1 MKETFLID
9 WGLSVDLH
17 EGRKENGNG
26 EKGTI
31 RIDSTTRAYK
41 TVGIVGRGGFSK
53 YYSSDCQFPPT
64 AGEEGQ
70 EQKRNRRKNMTKNR
84 WLGTSSNTSKGW
96 TSTCRVA
103 FPPDD
108 ILPAA
113 SIRGIVNARGSF
125 QHNVGKDPKT
135 AKEGKDYCNAVYG
148 LGLVEASTKLSYTL
162 LRPFIVIPTSSSTR
176 RCFNLRISR

>member
-1 MKETFLID
+1 M
-9 WGLSVDLH
+9 H